1 MPAPALQWPLPPP
14 ARTILVDTLPP
25 SSLYSTN
32 QPRDCIMLCAYI
44 LSPLP
49 PCDYAAANLV
59 APHPAR
65 RAPRTSA
72 STFRVSASMCSVV
85 GERNTA
91 RTASRL
97 RERSAQAQRCASRTR
112 TRTARALRGS
122 QRCARP
128 FTGAAPRARRNLLRI
143 GRWLHAE
150 DRMMTAARH
159 RDAAAF
165 TVAAS
170 TSLIDEGV
178 AANNGKSP
186 VDKTGPWSIA
196 RSSAPRTTGARI
208 ATS

>member
-25 SSLYSTN
+25 SSPYSTN

-44 LSPLP
+44 LYPLP
-49 PCDYAAANLV
+49 PCDYAAANFV

-72 STFRVSASMCSVV
+72 STFRVSASMCGVV

-91 RTASRL
+91 RTASHL
-97 RERSAQAQRCASRTR
+97 PGIHGRSKY
-112 TRTARALRGS
+112 
-122 QRCARP
+122 
-128 FTGAAPRARRNLLRI
+128 
-143 GRWLHAE
+143 
-150 DRMMTAARH
+150 
-159 RDAAAF
+159 
-165 TVAAS
+165 
-170 TSLIDEGV
+170 LIDEGV

-186 VDKTGPWSIA
+186 VDKTRPWSIA
-196 RSSAPRTTGARI
+196 RSSARRTTGARI